1 VVVAFQFVEDY
12 VPAYIVHKR
21 VTALGQ
27 LVVPIVERICRCSL
41 NSPEFNN
48 YSINTSATQYKNFL
62 TRLCKINLTYGIAYV
77 IINSVRFGK
86 I

>member
-1 VVVAFQFVEDY
+1 MAFQFVEDY
-12 VPAYIVHKR
+12 VPEYIVHKR
-21 VTALGQ
+21 ATALGQ
-27 LVVPIVERICRCSL
+27 LIVLVVERICRCSL

-48 YSINTSATQYKNFL
+48 YNTNTKAAQYKNFL
-62 TRLCKINLTYGIAYV
+62 TWLGKISLTYGIAYA